1 MSYDLLSVPDGYR
14 TEVALVVAPYVDAV
28 FLNHLATKLKPG
40 RFCLLVDDG
49 IQLEALSKIHD
60 CQRKGLKIEIRVA
73 RAVGLM
79 HMKAFYFEFVRKEA
93 PRRRKRRLLFGSAN
107 ATNAAFSG
115 GINAELIAESELKI
129 NEDSEIAAYFSHIFS
144 TFDSPEE
151 QSVPGL
157 STWMSQLPFIRF
169 PALRSARPGE
179 LPSGFDAW
187 LQQGML
193 AAQYR
198 NAPQFATLSIQLK
211 KSLPQD
217 LVARI
222 FARSSFT
229 EKGERNVVRYSYL
242 NGPDTQ
248 EAEAAEGEQPRWKSR
263 LAVWTHLGDWIS
275 NDCHR
280 KRSKIMTS
288 KAFAARNRNISR
300 ILENGCDEKW
310 IESRIEQLLARLN
323 QVWRELEAAGVAPE
337 QYIEGWNGK
346 VNPTS
351 YRLRF
356 LKKLDQDLQLAR
368 DGDFKS
374 RYVNG
379 YEFPAM
385 PRFRQDTIAWDAFV
399 RSWCESIAVETAK
412 NRTLS
417 LVAKRI
423 KDVMKYLQK
432 DLSELSWS
440 EIAELLRQHWET
452 EWEGEGISLGDWI
465 VGYHENLGVEF
476 KF

>member
-1 MSYDLLSVPDGYR
+1 MSYDLLSVPDGYH
-14 TEVALVVAPYVDAV
+14 TEVALVVAPYVDTV
-28 FLNHLATKLKPG
+28 FLNHLATASKPS
-40 RFCLLVDDG
+40 RFCLLVDDAT
-49 IQLEALSKIHD
+49 QLDTLSKIRD
-60 CQRKGLKIEIRVA
+60 YQTKGLNIEIRVA

-79 HMKAFYFEFVRKEA
+79 HMKAFYFEFVRKEP

-115 GINAELIAESELKI
+115 GINAELITEAELMI
-129 NEDSEIAAYFSHIFS
+129 NEDSEIAAYFSRILS
-144 TFDSPEE
+144 TFDSQEE
-151 QSVPGL
+151 QGIPGL
-157 STWMSQLPFIRF
+157 SMRVSQLPFIHF
-169 PALRSARPGE
+169 PALRSARPGD

-198 NAPQFATLSIQLK
+198 NAPQFATLNILLK

-242 NGPDTQ
+242 NGPDAQ
-248 EAEAAEGEQPRWKSR
+248 ETEAAEGEQPRWKSR

-275 NDCHR
+275 SDCHR
-280 KRSKIMTS
+280 KRSKIMKS
-288 KAFAARNRNISR
+288 KAYAARSRNISR

-310 IESRIEQLLARLN
+310 IERRIEQLFAGLN
-323 QVWRELEAAGVAPE
+323 QVWKELEAAGVAPE
-337 QYIEGWNGK
+337 QYIEGRNGK
-346 VNPTS
+346 VNPTP

-356 LKKLDQDLQLAR
+356 LTKLGQDLQLAR
-368 DGDFKS
+368 DKDFKN

-385 PRFRQDTIAWDAFV
+385 PRFRQDTIAWEAFV

-412 NRTLS
+412 NRSLS

-423 KDVMKYLQK
+423 KDVMKYLKK
-432 DLSELSWS
+432 DLSEMSWS
-440 EIAELLRQHWET
+440 QIAELLRGHWVT
-452 EWEGEGISLGDWI
+452 EWEGEGITLGDWI
-465 VGYHENLGVEF
+465 IGYHDELDVESEF
-476 KF
+476 